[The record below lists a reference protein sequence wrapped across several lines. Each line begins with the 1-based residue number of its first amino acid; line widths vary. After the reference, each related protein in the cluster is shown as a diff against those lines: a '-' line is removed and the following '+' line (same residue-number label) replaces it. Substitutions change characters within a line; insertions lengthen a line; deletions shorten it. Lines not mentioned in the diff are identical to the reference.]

1 MRCWVASVSSGI
13 GSWTD
18 YRASARLCWS
28 CGCMWIVQLAQDV
41 PTVMRI
47 GSSDRIP
54 KNPAY
59 MTEYI
64 CIYVNIYKFTCT
76 KVDENMYTT
85 GLCTYIYIYTC
96 ILVYICLLEL
106 KMLCASRVP
115 GGEVL
120 KASNKFI
127 LVNYN
132 FAPANNSLWFV
143 CWLYLK
149 PLMLENVILCRNWKW
164 CCNLHGRDNSC

>member
-1 MRCWVASVSSGI
+1 VDRTVGPGCADSHE
-13 GSWTD
+13 D
-18 YRASARLCWS
+18 RLER
-28 CGCMWIVQLAQDV
+28 QN
-41 PTVMRI
+41 T
-47 GSSDRIP
+47 
-54 KNPAY
+54 KKPAY

-64 CIYVNIYKFTCT
+64 CIYVKIYKFTCS
-76 KVDENMYTT
+76 KVDGNMYTT

-132 FAPANNSLWFV
+132 FAPANNSL
-143 CWLYLK
+143 
-149 PLMLENVILCRNWKW
+149 
-164 CCNLHGRDNSC
+164 